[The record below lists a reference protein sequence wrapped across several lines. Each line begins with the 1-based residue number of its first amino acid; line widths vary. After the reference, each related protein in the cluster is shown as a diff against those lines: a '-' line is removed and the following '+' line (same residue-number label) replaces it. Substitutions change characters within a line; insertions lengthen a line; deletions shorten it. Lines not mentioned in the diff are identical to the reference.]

1 MTKQKVKTE
10 QLTTAMKTPGEQK
23 LTMKET
29 LECPQEGITKTIPS
43 LRGGWGLGQAIT
55 NSNKKTVTLQP
66 TLQLDHP
73 PPPRTLLPRHP
84 VVCEKNNFC
93 FFCSCMALD
102 PSLTL
107 LSTTYLSPTVLGS
120 TLVHWILHLPTLVI
134 FALLWFYNNYTLF
147 FTPQVMRKCHVHSL
161 FLLWQW
167 DTVGIGCHCLQLLCN
182 FG

>member
-10 QLTTAMKTPGEQK
+10 QLTTAMKTPGEQG

-43 LRGGWGLGQAIT
+43 LRDGWGLGHYLTANIAARPLAHYYPNTQLCVR
-55 NSNKKTVTLQP
+55 KTI
-66 TLQLDHP
+66 
-73 PPPRTLLPRHP
+73 LLLLFLHGP
-84 VVCEKNNFC
+84 
-93 FFCSCMALD
+93 
-102 PSLTL
+102 PSLTS
-107 LSTTYLSPTVLGS
+107 LSTTFLSPTILGS
-120 TLVHWILHLPTLVI
+120 TLVYWTLHLPTLLI
-134 FALLWFYNNYTLF
+134 FTLLWFYNNYTLF
-147 FTPQVMRKCHVHSL
+147 FTPQAMRKCHVHSL

>member
-29 LECPQEGITKTIPS
+29 LKRPQEGITKTIPS

-73 PPPRTLLPRHP
+73 PPPLHTITQTP
-84 VVCEKNNFC
+84 
-93 FFCSCMALD
+93 SC
-102 PSLTL
+102 
-107 LSTTYLSPTVLGS
+107 V
-120 TLVHWILHLPTLVI
+120 
-134 FALLWFYNNYTLF
+134 
-147 FTPQVMRKCHVHSL
+147 
-161 FLLWQW
+161 
-167 DTVGIGCHCLQLLCN
+167 
-182 FG
+182 